1 MVESHTLQMGRE
13 EVMMLLNDQITL
25 KRVIP
30 KSHSESCLSRHLSLN
45 VLSTSIFKR
54 ILVFGTLNA
63 FHPFKMG

>member
-1 MVESHTLQMGRE
+1 
-13 EVMMLLNDQITL
+13 MMLLNDQITL